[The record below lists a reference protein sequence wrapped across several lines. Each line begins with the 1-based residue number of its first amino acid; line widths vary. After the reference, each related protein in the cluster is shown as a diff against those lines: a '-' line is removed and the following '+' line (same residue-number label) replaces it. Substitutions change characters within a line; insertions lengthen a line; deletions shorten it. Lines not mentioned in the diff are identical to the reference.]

1 MSDSHSQKMILAG
14 FIQASNCSNYTGSWR
29 HPETDH
35 GFLSPEYYQS
45 IARTLESSKFH
56 LAFIDDRL
64 AMPSQYGN
72 SFLDSVNHGIRSV
85 KLDLVPVMTAMGLA
99 TSNLGI
105 GGTYSTTYHHP
116 YHVARLF
123 ATVDHMT
130 GGRSALNVVTSL
142 NDAEAQNFG
151 LLEHSDH
158 DVRYDQAEEFMEI
171 ATALWDS
178 WESDALIVDSGSGQF
193 ADGDKVKAIDYDGMW
208 FKSRGPLTV
217 PHCPQ
222 GKPVIIQA
230 GQSPRG
236 REFAAKWAELIFVI
250 FPSLEANKRFYT
262 DIKRKIFSYG
272 RDPQK
277 VLVAPAIYVVVGD
290 TDEDAF
296 DKFQEIK
303 KLAKTVD
310 SLTLLSE
317 VFNYDFSQHSIDEP
331 LSDEDLESISGLR
344 GFLDRV
350 IGLSGTNNPT
360 VQDFITYSGRGTLDE
375 LPTFV
380 GSPSSVADN
389 MQDWFQNGACDG
401 FVIAATHMPGAYEDF
416 CSMVVPELQERG
428 VFQDDYRGSTLRDN
442 LGIL

>member
-14 FIQASNCSNYTGSWR
+14 FIQASNCSNYAGSWR

-178 WESDALIVDSGSGQF
+178 WESAALIVDSGSGQF
-193 ADGDKVKAIDYDGMW
+193 ADGAKVKSIDYHGIW

-230 GQSPRG
+230 GQSSRG

-250 FPSLEANKRFYT
+250 FPSLEANKKFYT
-262 DIKRKIFSYG
+262 DIKEKIFSYG

-277 VLVAPAIYVVVGD
+277 VLVAPAIYVVVDD
-290 TDEDAF
+290 TDEGAF
-296 DKFQEIK
+296 AKSQEIK

-317 VFNYDFSQHSIDEP
+317 VFNYDFSQHSINEP
-331 LSDEDLESISGLR
+331 LSDSDLESISGLR

-350 IGLSGTNNPT
+350 VGLSGTNNPT

-380 GSPSSVADN
+380 GSPSTVADN

-416 CSMVVPELQERG
+416 CFRVVPELQERG

>member
-35 GFLSPEYYQS
+35 NFLSPEYYQS
-45 IARTLESSKFH
+45 IARTLELGKFH

-72 SFLDSVNHGIRSV
+72 SFIDSVNHGIRSV

-130 GGRSALNVVTSL
+130 KGRSALNVVTSL

-151 LLEHSDH
+151 LLEHSNH

-171 ATALWDS
+171 AVGLWES
-178 WESDALIVDSGSGQF
+178 WENDALIVDSGSGRF

-208 FKSRGPLTV
+208 FKSKGPLTV

-250 FPSLEANKRFYT
+250 FPNLEANKRFYD
-262 DIKRKIFSYG
+262 DIKEKILSYG
-272 RDPQK
+272 RDPAK

-290 TDEDAF
+290 TDESALA
-296 DKFQEIK
+296 KFQEIK
-303 KLAKTVD
+303 QLAKTVD

-317 VFNYDFSQHSIDEP
+317 VFNYDFSQHAIDEP
-331 LSDEDLESISGLR
+331 LSDSDLESISGLR

-360 VQDFITYSGRGTLDE
+360 VQDFITYSGRGTMDE

-389 MQDWFQNGACDG
+389 MQDWFENGACDG

-416 CSMVVPELQERG
+416 CSMVVPELQRRG
-428 VFQDDYRGSTLRDN
+428 IFQDDYRGSTLRDN

>member
-1 MSDSHSQKMILAG
+1 MYKRQ
-14 FIQASNCSNYTGSWR
+14 
-29 HPETDH
+29 
-35 GFLSPEYYQS
+35 
-45 IARTLESSKFH
+45 
-56 LAFIDDRL
+56 
-64 AMPSQYGN
+64 
-72 SFLDSVNHGIRSV
+72 

-290 TDEDAF
+290 TDEVAF

-317 VFNYDFSQHSIDEP
+317 VFNYDFSQHAIDEP

-380 GSPSSVADN
+380 GSPSSVADD